1 MGKYYKRRFNFDTYS
16 LVKIKEVVNCILE
29 HGAYSDKNYEMQM
42 SKKSKNY
49 NENEKLLVTM
59 SYKFKKF
66 EGEKLQKELFEFLSK
81 NVEFLEYLKT
91 NDLDLYYEIQKLIK
105 HDN

>member
-1 MGKYYKRRFNFDTYS
+1 MGKYYKRKFNLDTYS

-29 HGAYSDKNYEMQM
+29 HGAYSDKNYEVQM
-42 SKKSKNY
+42 AKKSKNY

-66 EGEKLQKELFEFLSK
+66 EGEKLQKDLFEFLSSNK
-81 NVEFLEYLKT
+81 EFLDYLKM
-91 NDLDLYYEIQKLIK
+91 NDLELYYEVEKMMK
-105 HDN
+105 HDT